1 MFDSELVVT
10 CHCPVPTHPQIYYVE
25 SGALGAPLGA
35 EVKYVDPKCPEN
47 TWDKILD
54 NSKTYVWGMYC
65 PVYPLLLHARYEMAF
80 SVNVVVELLDNSYR
94 VLKNGGSVIFPDD
107 GIINSDRTDKLS
119 EILQFINR
127 RTIFNNWKLN
137 LINAN
142 EFPFNL
148 GYINKSN
155 FLRISNIL
163 YVFTKIEEEP
173 QLEEGKEERGGRRK
187 RRTIFNNW
195 NRTKKLRFRRKKY
208 LSKKRRTRIHKHR
221 L

>member
-10 CHCPVPTHPQIYYVE
+10 CHCPVPIHPQIYYVE
-25 SGALGAPLGA
+25 NGKLGTPLGA
-35 EVKYVDPKCPEN
+35 GVNYVDPKCPEN

-65 PVYPLLLHARYEMAF
+65 PVYPLLLYANYEVGLYV
-80 SVNVVVELLDNSYR
+80 SVIVEILDNSYR
-94 VLKNGGSVIFPDD
+94 VLKNGGSVVFPDE

-127 RTIFNNWKLN
+127 HTRFNNWKLS

-155 FLRISNIL
+155 FLRIPNIL
-163 YVFTKIEEEP
+163 YVFTKIEVEPPDLISGEEA
-173 QLEEGKEERGGRRK
+173 KEERGGRRK
-187 RRTIFNNW
+187 RARKNL
-195 NRTKKLRFRRKKY
+195 TKKLRFKRKKY
-208 LSKKRRTRIHKHR
+208 LSKKRRTRRQK
-221 L
+221 